1 MLITIIIAVLA
12 TVPFIQYFIIINFP
26 DVERARY
33 HLPGVTVDSYN
44 SLQKMDGTQGTTEKI
59 TMHVYSKLVSNC
71 YI

>member
-12 TVPFIQYFIIINFP
+12 TVPIIQYFIIINFP

-44 SLQKMDGTQGTTEKI
+44 FYRRWIEPRAPQKR
-59 TMHVYSKLVSNC
+59 
-71 YI
+71 